1 MIAKVLV
8 VTGVALLL
16 AAAPGRAAEIEPVV
30 DADYYKSGRFP
41 AAQVELG
48 RLLFFDKIL
57 SGNRNIACATCHH
70 PKHATADG
78 LALGIGEGGVGL
90 GRIPRNSPSLANLGA
105 KEFSRLFHD
114 GRVEADPK
122 GPWASGFWTPAGG
135 QLPEGLDNALAAQ
148 AMFPVT
154 SDVEMAGGPP
164 ISSASARRR
173 CATSPLR
180 VPPSAGRF
188 S

>member
-1 MIAKVLV
+1 MIVKALV
-8 VTGVALLL
+8 AAGTALLL
-16 AAAPGRAAEIEPVV
+16 AAAPDRAAEIEPVV

-57 SGNRNIACATCHH
+57 SGNRNIACATCHY

-90 GRIPRNSPSLANLGA
+90 GRISRNSPSLANLGA

-122 GPWASGFWTPAGG
+122 GPWASGFWTPARDRRDGAPCKG
-135 QLPEGLDNALAAQ
+135 PPARRPQQAAAQ
-148 AMFPVT
+148 LH
-154 SDVEMAGGPP
+154 
-164 ISSASARRR
+164 RR
-173 CATSPLR
+173 CPCRLTPVASSCPILTCPTR
-180 VPPSAGRF
+180 
-188 S
+188 